1 MAEVRPAE
9 CDITAPKLVL
19 VISPKG
25 PAHFL
30 AFVAQ
35 CLLTAA
41 GALTANEGAVSSPD
55 RYQAAFDTDQGQFLV
70 EVQQKYAPLGAW
82 RFFNL
87 VRAGFYTD
95 VKAFRAVD
103 QFMVQFG
110 ISGDPAVS
118 RLYVNASI
126 LDDPRGESNP
136 RGESI

>member
-1 MAEVRPAE
+1 M
-9 CDITAPKLVL
+9 
-19 VISPKG
+19 
-25 PAHFL
+25 L
-30 AFVAQ
+30 AA
-35 CLLTAA
+35 LTAA

-136 RGESI
+136 RGERCK

>member
-1 MAEVRPAE
+1 M
-9 CDITAPKLVL
+9 
-19 VISPKG
+19 
-25 PAHFL
+25 
-30 AFVAQ
+30 
-35 CLLTAA
+35 
-41 GALTANEGAVSSPD
+41 
-55 RYQAAFDTDQGQFLV
+55 
-70 EVQQKYAPLGAW
+70 QQKYAPLGAW

-136 RGESI
+136 RGESM